1 MDDEAIRQAISRADT
16 LVRDVDDRYR
26 TVAFQ
31 VVLDKLLMASASAR
45 PGVEVV
51 AERELPAT
59 VSEFLALA
67 QPGSQPETAVCV
79 AYYMWHSGDR
89 GGMTVEELMAA
100 YAQRRAK
107 RPRNVSDALAKA
119 ARKGHIVDAPDRK
132 NGKKAWV
139 ITQAGEAYVE
149 GRLEQRRTGR

>member
-1 MDDEAIRQAISRADT
+1 MEDGDIRQAISRAEGI
-16 LVRDVDDRYR
+16 VRDVDARYQAA
-26 TVAFQ
+26 AFQ
-31 VVLDKLLMASASAR
+31 VVLDKLLMPSATGR
-45 PGVEVV
+45 PGVQV
-51 AERELPAT
+51 AAEGGLPPT

-67 QPGSQPETAVCV
+67 QPASQPETAVCV

-89 GGMTVEELMAA
+89 AGMTTEELMAA

-149 GRLEQRRTGR
+149 ARLEQQRTSR